1 MEHIVQFGIGIDD
14 EAIRKII
21 MEKAEKSI
29 LNDLKKDIRSE
40 IIREIFVC
48 DSDWYGRE
56 RKINLQDWVKDLVE
70 KTLKDNKDQIIKM
83 ASEKLADKMS
93 RTKAVKEAM
102 AEKVREEGEGGLWI
116 LTVLV
121 TLIQSGLAD
130 ITKIHFS
137 IIGIENGR
145 IGSLNITEKK
155 PIFLRH

>member
-48 DSDWYGRE
+48 DSDWYGKE
-56 RKINLQDWVKDLVE
+56 RKIDLQDWVNVLVVKLLE
-70 KTLKDNKDQIIKM
+70 DHKTEIIER
-83 ASEKLADKMS
+83 ASERLADKMS

-102 AEKVREEGEGGLWI
+102 AEKIREEG
-116 LTVLV
+116 
-121 TLIQSGLAD
+121 
-130 ITKIHFS
+130 
-137 IIGIENGR
+137 
-145 IGSLNITEKK
+145 
-155 PIFLRH
+155 